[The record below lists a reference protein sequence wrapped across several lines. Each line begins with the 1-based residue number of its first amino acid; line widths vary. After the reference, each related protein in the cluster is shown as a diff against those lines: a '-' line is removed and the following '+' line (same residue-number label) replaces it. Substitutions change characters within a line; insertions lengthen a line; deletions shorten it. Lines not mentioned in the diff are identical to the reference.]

1 MKKTFLKEILHRR
14 IPQIIGSYLIA
25 SISLVGALDW
35 MVARYE
41 LSGTYV
47 TLAIFC
53 LISIIPSVFIL
64 AYFHGAPGK
73 DEWTKI
79 EKYGIP
85 VNVLFIGLAVFFG
98 KSFETKEPDKVL
110 DNFYWSIN
118 SSQKYIDQW
127 KEVLKEKDKTFSDY
141 GIDGIEPLSDNLL
154 EDILKKVP
162 IKLYNELRHREI
174 ITYFPKN
181 KKESQIFS
189 FLSQPDYYVTTNKE
203 SQRFLD
209 TDILKEKFISLDD
222 SLRSYYDVNIDGY
235 VKIYLY
241 RKKIDQRWGITYELL
256 YSRIYDKKNK
266 EKGVEVQ
273 FGSNDYIAWEDDPD
287 DDIVNKLVE
296 VLAQKFSSKRYGGDR
311 VGRINEIL
319 DEKIVSI
326 NFKNKSLKI
335 IKGTKL
341 YSRRTYD
348 YHVEK
353 IDFTYENFDKE
364 IDDIQREMKYVKN
377 NPKYILETNCN
388 ACLEWDLDTTG
399 REHDVK
405 NINFI
410 LEEYLAVT
418 QARIDELQNNREKL
432 IDNMEGTS
440 TSEGNNFRNIYLE
453 AIKITN
459 ENIIAKIISKDT
471 PYIIP
476 KIGDHVLLD
485 LD

>member
-14 IPQIIGSYLIA
+14 VPQIIGSYLIA

-35 MVARYE
+35 MVARYA
-41 LSGTYV
+41 LSETYV

-53 LISIIPSVFIL
+53 LISIMPSVVIL

-73 DEWTKI
+73 DDWTKI

-85 VNVLFIGLAVFFG
+85 MNVLFIGLAIFFG
-98 KSFETKEPDKVL
+98 KSFETKAPDKIL

-118 SSQKYIDQW
+118 SSQKYINQW
-127 KEVLKEKDKTFSDY
+127 KEVLKVKDKTLSDL
-141 GIDGIEPLSDNLL
+141 GIDDIEPISDDLL
-154 EDILKKVP
+154 EEILKKVS
-162 IKLYNELRHREI
+162 IKLNNELRHKEI

-241 RKKIDQRWGITYELL
+241 RVKEDGRWGITYELL
-256 YSRIYDKKNK
+256 YSRLYDKKNK
-266 EKGVEVQ
+266 RKGVEVQ
-273 FGSNDYIAWEDDPD
+273 FGNNGYIAWEDDSE
-287 DDIVNKLVE
+287 DDIVDELVKA
-296 VLAQKFSSKRYGGDR
+296 LAQKFSSKRYGGDK

-319 DEKIVSI
+319 DKEIVSI
-326 NFKNKSLKI
+326 SFKNKSLKI

-341 YSRRTYD
+341 YSKRTYD
-348 YHVEK
+348 WHIEK

-364 IDDIQREMKYVKN
+364 LDDLQREIKYIKN
-377 NPKYILETNCN
+377 NPNYILETHCSS
-388 ACLEWDLDTTG
+388 CLEWDLNIDK
-399 REHDVK
+399 EHDIK

-418 QARIDELQNNREKL
+418 QYRIDELQNDRQKL
-432 IDNMEGTS
+432 IDNMEGTA

-453 AIKITN
+453 VIKVADD
-459 ENIIAKIISKDT
+459 NIIAKIIRKDT

-476 KIGDHVLLD
+476 KIKDHVLLD